1 MFLFSFNKL
10 IWPSSKLLIGA
21 TEKGRIYLVDPF
33 AKSVIQEL
41 DKHTGSVHSIDM
53 NTLQTNLFASGGS
66 NSELMIWDLN
76 DLKQPM
82 TPGGSSSGSH
92 QHDEEVQCVAWNRQ
106 KSHILGSTL
115 GGKTLIWDLKSS
127 NEPIFKISDSTYR
140 MRANRLIWHP
150 EITSQLCLASEED
163 QSAAIQLWDLRY
175 GASPMKLLTGHT
187 RLFDFKLDFAPLTRP
202 FHFRGILDL
211 QWSPNDA
218 NLIMSSGKDNK
229 IICWNPNDLS
239 VAAETVYEIPCN
251 HWCFDVKWCL
261 GKNDQLSV

>member
-1 MFLFSFNKL
+1 MNQT
-10 IWPSSKLLIGA
+10 II
-21 TEKGRIYLVDPF
+21 E
-33 AKSVIQEL
+33 QL

-53 NTLQTNLFASGGS
+53 NILQPNLFASGGS

-82 TPGGSSSGSH
+82 IPGGSSPSATH
-92 QHDEEVQCVAWNRQ
+92 HIDEEVQCVAWNRQ

-140 MRANRLIWHP
+140 MRANRLVWHP
-150 EITSQLCLASEED
+150 DLTSQLCLASEED

-175 GASPMKLLTGHT
+175 GASPMKLLTGHS
-187 RLFDFKLDFAPLTRP
+187 RLVTSLIHFYILKLLC
-202 FHFRGILDL
+202 FRGILDL
-211 QWSPNDA
+211 QWSPNDS
-218 NLIMSSGKDNK
+218 NLLMSSGKDNK
-229 IICWNPNDLS
+229 IICWNPNDVS
-239 VAAETVYEIPCN
+239 VMAEIVYEIPSN

-261 GKNDQLSV
+261 GMNIYFPEKFIHFIFS